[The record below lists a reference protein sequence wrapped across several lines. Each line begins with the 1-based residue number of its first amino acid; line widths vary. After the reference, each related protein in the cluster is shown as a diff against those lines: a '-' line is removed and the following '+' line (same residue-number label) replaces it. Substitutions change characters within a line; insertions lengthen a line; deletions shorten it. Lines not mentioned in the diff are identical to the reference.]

1 MYLQRQKTSIKQELA
16 IDGRL
21 RPRYHHLATST
32 KHNVMLDFGP
42 LAPIC
47 ENMTSSTKPEVQCRQ
62 KRTKPRPQVTRTE
75 NLVKIG
81 HELFDMR
88 ADRQTNRHTD
98 TLIAILCP
106 STREAKYICSYYTSL
121 SISKLYKHK
130 KSLSSNT
137 LHERVKNN
145 LHIYIFYVLLW
156 RCVSFSCVFLW
167 LLPFSSVRF
176 VVLPSQ
182 TERNNIVTRIH
193 LTSPPAVSLVHVWRI
208 WRHDICIAPLRANS
222 PLKRSGWHVLT
233 KDHTVLPATHTFN
246 HV

>member
-1 MYLQRQKTSIKQELA
+1 VLTANGQKAIAIRISQCIYSDKKTSIKQELA

-21 RPRYHHLATST
+21 RPRYRHLATST

-145 LHIYIFYVLLW
+145 LHIYIFYVLL
-156 RCVSFSCVFLW
+156 
-167 LLPFSSVRF
+167 
-176 VVLPSQ
+176 
-182 TERNNIVTRIH
+182 
-193 LTSPPAVSLVHVWRI
+193 
-208 WRHDICIAPLRANS
+208 
-222 PLKRSGWHVLT
+222 
-233 KDHTVLPATHTFN
+233 
-246 HV
+246 